1 MVDRLTDFYH
11 PVNPGG
17 YIRAN
22 SYCSNEHIWNGHV
35 FRVTCNSYDTHFAIA
50 ACAAVFWPFHTVC
63 QFLHSC
69 ILTIS
74 HSVSVSAQRYF
85 DHFTQCVSFCTAVFW
100 PFHTV
105 SVSAQLYFDHVT
117 QCVSFCT
124 AVFWPFH
131 TASSMS
137 VSVLLCFNHVTQC
150 VSFCAAVLVFWP
162 FHAVCQFLGKVSG
175 K

>member
-11 PVNPGG
+11 PVNPDG
-17 YIRAN
+17 YIRAS
-22 SYCSNEHIWNGHV
+22 SYCSNEHIWNWHV

-74 HSVSVSAQRYF
+74 HR
-85 DHFTQCVSFCTAVFW
+85 
-100 PFHTV
+100 V

-150 VSFCAAVLVFWP
+150 VSFYAAVLVFWP
-162 FHAVCQFLGKVSG
+162 FHAMCQFLGKVSG